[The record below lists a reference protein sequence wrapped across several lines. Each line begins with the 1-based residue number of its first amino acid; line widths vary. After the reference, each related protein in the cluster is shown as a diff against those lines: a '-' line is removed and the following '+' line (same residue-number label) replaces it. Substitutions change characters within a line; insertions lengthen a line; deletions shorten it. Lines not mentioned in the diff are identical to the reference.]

1 MIDFTGERV
10 VPGQVDVD
18 LWNEHVSRYA
28 FAAQF
33 AGGKRALDIGCG
45 AGYGAAELSRTAAF
59 VFGLD
64 ISSDAALYAHQ
75 RFPIPNLQFTAAS
88 ACAIPYPSGAF
99 DLVTAFELIEHLSD
113 WPQLLSEA
121 RRVLA
126 PNGLFIVSTPNK
138 AYYTA
143 SRGPEGANPFHVHE
157 FEAAEF
163 RAELERC
170 FPHVQMLLQNR
181 SEAFVF
187 YPSKTYAPVSAR
199 IDSSGGFENQAHFFV
214 ALCSTQPFAWIP
226 SFVYVPRAAN
236 VLAER
241 EQHIEK
247 LEADLRSTQAS
258 LAGLHAAHE
267 RQHAHLEDQNR
278 WAIALEADLKA
289 TGHRVVELQ
298 DAYAAEQKAAL
309 ETVRLYDEKVQE
321 LEEANAGKTRW
332 ALEIERR
339 LTAEIEHLRTQLVET
354 IRLKETAEATVDE
367 RTRWALDL
375 QRQLDHAEAQL
386 AGVTASRWV
395 RAGRLFG
402 VGPEL

>member
-33 AGGKRALDIGCG
+33 AAGKRLLDIGCG

-64 ISSDAALYAHQ
+64 IAPDAARFAHE
-75 RFPIPNLQFTAAS
+75 RFPIPNLQFIAAS
-88 ACAIPYPSGAF
+88 ACAIPYPSETF
-99 DLVTAFELIEHLSD
+99 NLVTAFELIEHLND

-163 RAELERC
+163 RAELERF

-199 IDSSGGFENQAHFFV
+199 IDSSGGFENQAHFFLAV
-214 ALCSTQPFAWIP
+214 CSTQPFTWIP

-258 LAGLHAAHE
+258 LADLHAAHE
-267 RQHAHLEDQNR
+267 RQHAHLQDQNR

-289 TGHRVVELQ
+289 TGQRVVELQ

-309 ETVRLYDEKVQE
+309 ETVRQ
-321 LEEANAGKTRW
+321 LEETNTEKTRW
-332 ALEIERR
+332 ALDIERR

-367 RTRWALDL
+367 RTRWALEL